1 MSRIIDETYIGLED
15 RDAMNWYLMT
25 IKQYVDFSGRARRKQ
40 YWIFTLINII
50 LSLLLSSLDGLIGLF
65 NVDAGMGLISGLYS
79 LAILLPAIGVTVRRL
94 HDTGRT
100 GWWLLIGLIPLI
112 GALVLLYFLVSNG
125 EEQTNRF
132 GTNPKMDNFM

>member
-1 MSRIIDETYIGLED
+1 
-15 RDAMNWYLMT
+15 MNWYLMT

-40 YWIFTLINII
+40 YWFFTLINII

-65 NVDAGMGLISGLYS
+65 NVDAGLGLISGLYS

-132 GTNPKMDNFM
+132 GTNPKMDDFM

>member
-1 MSRIIDETYIGLED
+1 
-15 RDAMNWYLMT
+15 MNWYLMT
-25 IKQYVDFSGRARRKQ
+25 LKQYIDFRGRARRKQ
-40 YWIFTLINII
+40 YWMFTLINVI
-50 LSLLLSSLDGLIGLF
+50 LSLLLSSLDGMVGLF
-65 NVDAGMGLISGLYS
+65 NAEAGIGMISGLYS

-125 EEQTNRF
+125 DSQSNRF
-132 GTNPKMDNFM
+132 GSDPKIDTFIG